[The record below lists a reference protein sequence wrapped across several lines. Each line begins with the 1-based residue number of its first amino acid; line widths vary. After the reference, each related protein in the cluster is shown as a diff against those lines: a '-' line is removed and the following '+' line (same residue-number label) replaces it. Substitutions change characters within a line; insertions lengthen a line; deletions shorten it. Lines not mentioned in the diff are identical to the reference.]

1 MAKNKIGIDFNGFA
15 EYAEKIDR
23 LGGDLKRIFTE
34 VMEQVAETVQ
44 ADTLA
49 ALDDGDLP
57 AKSEYSKGDTANA
70 VIDDIRVNWSGYV
83 IEMPLGFDFSKPGA
97 GGWLITGTPR
107 MRPDM
112 ALHRIYRESAY
123 FKQRQKEVERI
134 FQAEV
139 QRLMG
144 G

>member
-15 EYAEKIDR
+15 DYAEKIDR
-23 LGGDLKRIFTE
+23 LGGDLKRIFSE
-34 VMEQVAETVQ
+34 AMEQVAETVQ
-44 ADTLA
+44 ADTESALA
-49 ALDDGDLP
+49 NGNLP
-57 AKSEYSKGDTANA
+57 AKGKYSEGITKESL
-70 VIDDIRVNWSGYV
+70 VEPRVNWSGYV
-83 IEMPLGFDFSKPGA
+83 IEMPLGFDFTRPGA

-107 MRPDM
+107 MQPDA
-112 ALHRIYRESAY
+112 ALNKMYRGTSY
-123 FKQRQKEVERI
+123 FRQRQKEVEKI